1 MNEKEIEQKVEGLW
15 ANKRSRRMIV
25 IGVVVVLIVASVAY
39 HLLVGSGAAG

>member
-25 IGVVVVLIVASVAY
+25 VGVVVVLIVASVAW
-39 HLLVGSGAAG
+39 HMLFGSGAAS